1 MAANDRSFVGPIP
14 EIYDR
19 CLVPLLFE
27 PYARDLAERVAATRP
42 RSVLETAAGT
52 GVLTRA
58 LAARLPAE
66 ARIAATDLNPAM
78 LDHAKARQSSDDRI
92 TRQPADALALP
103 FGDGGFDVVACQFGA
118 MFFPDKV
125 QGYREARR
133 VLSPDR
139 RFMFNVWDR
148 ISENDFAQ
156 AVTDALADRFPGD
169 PPRFMARVPHGYF
182 DLTQIRE
189 DLSRAGF
196 ATVTVE
202 AVSFLSRATSAR
214 EAAIAFCQGTPLRG
228 EIEARD
234 ASGPD
239 NATQGVADVLARRFG
254 GGAIEGRMRAFV
266 FVARP

>member
-1 MAANDRSFVGPIP
+1 MIRAILTSGSMRSLRHKPDRSCAPNPGHISCQRQTDSRRLDLGFLRPCGNLPPTLAAVGPFGRIDPRAKPRSGPMAANDRSFVGPIP

-42 RSVLETAAGT
+42 RSVWETAVGT

-66 ARIAATDLNPAM
+66 ARIAATDLNPAK

-92 TRQPADALALP
+92 TWQPADALALP
-103 FGDGGFDVVACQFGA
+103 FRDGGFDVVACQFGA

-189 DLSRAGF
+189 DLSR
-196 ATVTVE
+196 
-202 AVSFLSRATSAR
+202 
-214 EAAIAFCQGTPLRG
+214 
-228 EIEARD
+228 
-234 ASGPD
+234 
-239 NATQGVADVLARRFG
+239 
-254 GGAIEGRMRAFV
+254 
-266 FVARP
+266 